1 MKCTQCLNRCNKMQ
15 CNWLGKIYSSHFPVA
30 IFSILCVCTHLIF
43 VNCVKVLHVG
53 MILCCGQKAFT
64 LLQMTLF
71 KTPHF
76 RDIKHHLCLS
86 AHFKGMIHDTHDRQL
101 NKIHKI

>member
-43 VNCVKVLHVG
+43 VNCFKVLHVG
-53 MILCCGQKAFT
+53 MMLWTKSIHTFANDPIQNTIFQRYKAP
-64 LLQMTLF
+64 LMF
-71 KTPHF
+71 KCTF
-76 RDIKHHLCLS
+76 
-86 AHFKGMIHDTHDRQL
+86 
-101 NKIHKI
+101 